1 MSSNTQE
8 RIKALEIAL
17 NNEARE
23 RDFYLKHSKRTTHNL
38 GKMMF
43 ATIASDEDEHYKRIL
58 GLHKRLIQEGKWPET
73 VPIEVKGTE
82 VKKVIQKVV
91 DAVNATA
98 QADRNDVEAV
108 KIAIDFETQGEKFYG
123 DLAKSVENPMEKN
136 FYEFLAS
143 IEREHRLSL
152 QDTLEYFEDPAGW
165 FRIKEK
171 LHVDGI

>member
-58 GLHKRLIQEGKWPET
+58 GLHKRLIREGKWPET

>member
-23 RDFYLKHSKRTTHNL
+23 KDFYLKHSKRTTHNM

-82 VKKVIQKVV
+82 VKKVIQKVAE
-91 DAVNATA
+91 AVNATA
-98 QADRNDVEAV
+98 QADRDDREAV
-108 KIAIDFETQGEKFYG
+108 KIAIDFETQGEKFYS
-123 DLAKSVENPMEKN
+123 DLAKSVENPMEKK

-165 FRIKEK
+165 FRVKER
-171 LHVDGI
+171 HHIDGA